1 MAFLFG
7 ASCRPNT
14 KLRSC
19 AMDFILSTAFVVF
32 LAAAFALAITPGPG
46 IAYVVARTVSGG
58 RVEGFASTAGTA
70 VGGLAHVLAAALGIS
85 VLIAESAAAFAVVKY
100 VGAAYLIYLGV
111 RALRA
116 STHRVAIDEVTS
128 VGSTRAFAEGV
139 AVEVLNVK
147 TAMFFLAFIP
157 QFVDPAH
164 AVIPQFVFLGSICV
178 VLNTAADVIAVV
190 FAAKLLDRSQSKQS
204 QSRVLNLVSGT
215 TMLAL
220 GAYVAL
226 ARSDR

>member
-1 MAFLFG
+1 
-7 ASCRPNT
+7 
-14 KLRSC
+14 
-19 AMDFILSTAFVVF
+19 MDFMLSTAFGVF

-58 RVEGFASTAGTA
+58 RAEGFASTAGTA

-85 VLIAESAAAFAVVKY
+85 VLIAKSAAAFAVVKY

-116 STHRVAIDEVTS
+116 STHRMAVGEVTA
-128 VGSTRAFAEGV
+128 VGSTRAFAEGI
-139 AVEVLNVK
+139 AVELLNVK

-164 AVIPQFVFLGSICV
+164 ALIPQFVLLGSICV
-178 VLNTAADVIAVV
+178 VLNTAADVVAVV
-190 FAAKLLDRSQSKQS
+190 FAAKLLDRSPSKQS
-204 QSRVLNLVSGT
+204 HSRVLNVVSGT

-226 ARSDR
+226 ARSER

>member
-7 ASCRPNT
+7 ASWRPDP
-14 KLRSC
+14 KLRSGT
-19 AMDFILSTAFVVF
+19 MDFILSTAFGVF

-58 RVEGFASTAGTA
+58 RAEGFASTAGTA

-85 VLIAESAAAFAVVKY
+85 VLIAKSATAFAVVKY

-116 STHRVAIDEVTS
+116 RTHRVAIDEVTS

-164 AVIPQFVFLGSICV
+164 ALIPQFVFLGSICV
-178 VLNTAADVIAVV
+178 VLNTAADVVAVV